1 MTALSAGSG
10 ASIIQPQVDTQDMSA
25 SQRSSVPSTDFLTS
39 SISDLLD
46 MPIPLSAT
54 VLLVGVG
61 NRPHPCLFDPSLGY
75 ITNTLIYVF
84 QTELLTAASL
94 IPQKPFPP
102 PVFSIFVNVCTPLLK
117 ADAWWTALI
126 PSHFFNFLLPGL
138 MISTSQIYFSS
149 VRLLSLFSLLH

>member
-1 MTALSAGSG
+1 MNRAFITVIALSAGSG

-61 NRPHPCLFDPSLGY
+61 NRPHPCLLDPLLGY
-75 ITNTLIYVF
+75 FTNTLIYVF
-84 QTELLTAASL
+84 QTELLTATSL

-102 PVFSIFVNVCTPLLK
+102 PVFSIFVNVCTHLLK
-117 ADAWWTALI
+117 ADAW
-126 PSHFFNFLLPGL
+126 
-138 MISTSQIYFSS
+138 
-149 VRLLSLFSLLH
+149 